1 MARTMSEQE
10 LFSSIKTIL
19 TLKYKVMFTLNDKAW
34 NDFKQ
39 YSRHALESTYLGLLE
54 DKWKD
59 HPIQSYKAFFAE
71 HLRRLSE

>member
-1 MARTMSEQE
+1 MSEQE

-39 YSRHALESTYLGLLE
+39 YSRHALESTYLSLLE
-54 DKWKD
+54 DKWKH

-71 HLRRLSE
+71 HLRRLS